1 MSKEME
7 NTGQDG
13 SAYWLECVNQ
23 FDSFDLFEYMSNKEK
38 DEIVQIVEQTNTL
51 LGLIQ
56 KRIYTPE
63 VCAGDMAAILKM
75 VGARVVQTASKI
87 MAEDQK
93 ENLR

>member
-23 FDSFDLFEYMSNKEK
+23 FDSFDVLEYMS
-38 DEIVQIVEQTNTL
+38 EIVKQSNTL
-51 LGLIQ
+51 LRLIQ

-87 MAEDQK
+87 MAEDQR